1 MWSAS
6 WARARRKEPNCF
18 IARPSSENGSRA
30 KANEPERASPSAPSF
45 PRGAQ
50 HGRARGAVFRPFASR
65 PHTAAIALSA
75 LSPVASWATDG
86 TLARTPFIL
95 DELRHL
101 ELYKWLLEQAPPR

>member
-1 MWSAS
+1 M
-6 WARARRKEPNCF
+6 
-18 IARPSSENGSRA
+18 GG
-30 KANEPERASPSAPSF
+30 
-45 PRGAQ
+45 RGALY
-50 HGRARGAVFRPFASR
+50 FAHSLHDR
-65 PHTAAIALSA
+65 ITSAIALSA